1 MLTGQ
6 EPQPGE
12 AEHLLR
18 GWHGEGAVEHLFVVA
33 AGLDSAQV
41 GEREIQG
48 QLRDA
53 LETARAV
60 GAAGGAAGGLLGRLV
75 EEALRVAHQVHR
87 NSALGEGRLSLAEI
101 AADHL
106 LERVRRSPGRVALI
120 GVSPMTRK
128 CGEAL
133 ARENVPLVVVNRTL
147 EHAEELAGELGN
159 AVAMSLDDFR
169 ARPPRVEAL
178 VAATGS
184 PEAVLDR
191 ACLERLAARS
201 ESGEPLL
208 AVDLAVPPDVDPA
221 AARAVGIQRL
231 GMDEVNR
238 EADAQRS
245 RRQAETAAARE
256 LVDAA
261 LDELRHRLAE
271 RVLSPVLARIH
282 QRYRQTAAEGIER
295 LLAKE
300 GAGFDERQREAL
312 GRWAETLAKRL
323 AHLPTV
329 GLRGLASELGV
340 EAVGSF
346 LAAGDAELF
355 REFNDIA
362 GALDPLAGNPEM
374 REMPQTP
381 DGDPSMTET
390 LSSRRR
396 APPLPLPAPESST
409 DSAGPRSR
417 DLFERAKAV
426 IPGGVNSPVRAY
438 RAVGGTPLFLARG
451 EGAHFEDADGR
462 RYLDFVGSWG
472 PLILGHAHPEVLAA
486 VTAAAA
492 RGMTFGAPCAG
503 EIDLAEAVVA
513 RYPGLEQVRFVSS
526 GTEATMSAIRLARGA
541 TGRDLIVKFAGCYHG
556 HADHLLV
563 AAGSGLVTFGRPS
576 SAGVPAPFAALD
588 PRPAARRRGGARRAL
603 RRRGRAHRGGD
614 RRAGAG
620 QQRPAAAAHRVSAPP
635 ARGDRAHRHSAHLR
649 RGDQRLPRGARR
661 RRGALRDHPRPRHL
675 RQDPRRRHA
684 GRRVRRAARSACE
697 HLAPEGDVYQAG
709 TLSGNPVAMAAGLA
723 TLAILERE
731 QAWTRLDE
739 LGEYLQ
745 GTLAPVLAAAPF
757 PVAAGAPGL
766 ALLDEPPGRRAAAP
780 RRCHR
785 PRRPR
790 RSTRR
795 SSTACWR
802 AASPSRRRPTRS
814 ASCRWRI
821 APRTSTAWRRRS
833 ARSSPER
840 G

>member
-1 MLTGQ
+1 MDAIGLVGLTFRTQGADAVARFTVAREAREAAVANLAAQLGVAELVYLATCNRVEILYRERDGRRAGDRRRDVFRVLTGQ

-53 LETARAV
+53 LETAR
-60 GAAGGAAGGLLGRLV
+60 GAGSAGAAGGLLGRLV

-147 EHAEELAGELGN
+147 ERAEELAYELGN

-169 ARPPRVEAL
+169 ARPPRIEAL

-191 ACLERLAARS
+191 PCLERLAARS

-208 AVDLAVPPDVDPA
+208 AVDLAVPPDIDAA
-221 AARAVGIQRL
+221 AARAVGICRL

-300 GAGFDERQREAL
+300 GAGFDARQREAL
-312 GRWAETLAKRL
+312 GRWAEMLAKRL

-355 REFNDIA
+355 REFSDIA
-362 GALDPLAGNPEM
+362 GALDPLAGNPAEHDM
-374 REMPQTP
+374 EI
-381 DGDPSMTET
+381 
-390 LSSRRR
+390 RR
-396 APPLPLPAPESST
+396 
-409 DSAGPRSR
+409 
-417 DLFERAKAV
+417 
-426 IPGGVNSPVRAY
+426 
-438 RAVGGTPLFLARG
+438 
-451 EGAHFEDADGR
+451 
-462 RYLDFVGSWG
+462 
-472 PLILGHAHPEVLAA
+472 
-486 VTAAAA
+486 
-492 RGMTFGAPCAG
+492 
-503 EIDLAEAVVA
+503 
-513 RYPGLEQVRFVSS
+513 
-526 GTEATMSAIRLARGA
+526 
-541 TGRDLIVKFAGCYHG
+541 
-556 HADHLLV
+556 
-563 AAGSGLVTFGRPS
+563 
-576 SAGVPAPFAALD
+576 
-588 PRPAARRRGGARRAL
+588 
-603 RRRGRAHRGGD
+603 
-614 RRAGAG
+614 
-620 QQRPAAAAHRVSAPP
+620 
-635 ARGDRAHRHSAHLR
+635 
-649 RGDQRLPRGARR
+649 
-661 RRGALRDHPRPRHL
+661 
-675 RQDPRRRHA
+675 
-684 GRRVRRAARSACE
+684 
-697 HLAPEGDVYQAG
+697 
-709 TLSGNPVAMAAGLA
+709 
-723 TLAILERE
+723 
-731 QAWTRLDE
+731 
-739 LGEYLQ
+739 
-745 GTLAPVLAAAPF
+745 
-757 PVAAGAPGL
+757 
-766 ALLDEPPGRRAAAP
+766 
-780 RRCHR
+780 
-785 PRRPR
+785 
-790 RSTRR
+790 
-795 SSTACWR
+795 
-802 AASPSRRRPTRS
+802 
-814 ASCRWRI
+814 
-821 APRTSTAWRRRS
+821 
-833 ARSSPER
+833 
-840 G
+840 

>member
-1 MLTGQ
+1 MDAIGLVGLTFRTQGADAVARFTVAREAREAAVANLAAQLGVSELVYLATCNRVEILYREKDGRRAGDRRRDVFRVLAGQ

-53 LETARAV
+53 LETAR
-60 GAAGGAAGGLLGRLV
+60 GAGSAGAAGGLLGRLV

-147 EHAEELAGELGN
+147 ERAEELAYELGN

-169 ARPPRVEAL
+169 ARPPRIEAL
-178 VAATGS
+178 VAATGA
-184 PEAVLDR
+184 PECVLDR
-191 ACLERLAARS
+191 PCLERLAARS

-208 AVDLAVPPDVDPA
+208 AVDLAVPADIDPS
-221 AARAVGIQRL
+221 AARAVGIERL

-300 GAGFDERQREAL
+300 GAGFDARQREAL

-355 REFNDIA
+355 REFSDIA
-362 GALDPLAGNPEM
+362 GALDPLADSSEAPEM
-374 REMPQTP
+374 PAM
-381 DGDPSMTET
+381 
-390 LSSRRR
+390 R
-396 APPLPLPAPESST
+396 AME
-409 DSAGPRSR
+409 
-417 DLFERAKAV
+417 
-426 IPGGVNSPVRAY
+426 
-438 RAVGGTPLFLARG
+438 
-451 EGAHFEDADGR
+451 
-462 RYLDFVGSWG
+462 
-472 PLILGHAHPEVLAA
+472 
-486 VTAAAA
+486 
-492 RGMTFGAPCAG
+492 
-503 EIDLAEAVVA
+503 
-513 RYPGLEQVRFVSS
+513 
-526 GTEATMSAIRLARGA
+526 
-541 TGRDLIVKFAGCYHG
+541 
-556 HADHLLV
+556 
-563 AAGSGLVTFGRPS
+563 
-576 SAGVPAPFAALD
+576 
-588 PRPAARRRGGARRAL
+588 
-603 RRRGRAHRGGD
+603 
-614 RRAGAG
+614 
-620 QQRPAAAAHRVSAPP
+620 
-635 ARGDRAHRHSAHLR
+635 
-649 RGDQRLPRGARR
+649 
-661 RRGALRDHPRPRHL
+661 
-675 RQDPRRRHA
+675 
-684 GRRVRRAARSACE
+684 
-697 HLAPEGDVYQAG
+697 
-709 TLSGNPVAMAAGLA
+709 
-723 TLAILERE
+723 
-731 QAWTRLDE
+731 
-739 LGEYLQ
+739 
-745 GTLAPVLAAAPF
+745 
-757 PVAAGAPGL
+757 
-766 ALLDEPPGRRAAAP
+766 
-780 RRCHR
+780 
-785 PRRPR
+785 
-790 RSTRR
+790 TRR
-795 SSTACWR
+795 
-802 AASPSRRRPTRS
+802 
-814 ASCRWRI
+814 
-821 APRTSTAWRRRS
+821 
-833 ARSSPER
+833 
-840 G
+840 

>member
-1 MLTGQ
+1 MDAIGLVGLTFRSQGASAVARLTVAREAREAAVANLAAQLGVAELVYLATCNRVEILYREKDGRRAGDRRRDVFRVLTGQ

-53 LETARAV
+53 LETARA
-60 GAAGGAAGGLLGRLV
+60 AGSAGAAGGLLGRLV

-147 EHAEELAGELGN
+147 ERAEELAYELGN

-169 ARPPRVEAL
+169 ARPPRIEAL

-191 ACLERLAARS
+191 PCLERLAARS

-208 AVDLAVPPDVDPA
+208 AVDLAVPADIDAA
-221 AARAVGIQRL
+221 AARAVGICRL

-300 GAGFDERQREAL
+300 GAGFDARQREAL

-340 EAVGSF
+340 EAVGTF

-355 REFNDIA
+355 REFSDIA
-362 GALDPLAGNPEM
+362 GALDPLADSSETPEM
-374 REMPQTP
+374 P
-381 DGDPSMTET
+381 
-390 LSSRRR
+390 
-396 APPLPLPAPESST
+396 
-409 DSAGPRSR
+409 
-417 DLFERAKAV
+417 
-426 IPGGVNSPVRAY
+426 
-438 RAVGGTPLFLARG
+438 
-451 EGAHFEDADGR
+451 
-462 RYLDFVGSWG
+462 
-472 PLILGHAHPEVLAA
+472 
-486 VTAAAA
+486 
-492 RGMTFGAPCAG
+492 
-503 EIDLAEAVVA
+503 
-513 RYPGLEQVRFVSS
+513 
-526 GTEATMSAIRLARGA
+526 AIRAM
-541 TGRDLIVKFAGCYHG
+541 
-556 HADHLLV
+556 
-563 AAGSGLVTFGRPS
+563 
-576 SAGVPAPFAALD
+576 
-588 PRPAARRRGGARRAL
+588 RAM
-603 RRRGRAHRGGD
+603 
-614 RRAGAG
+614 
-620 QQRPAAAAHRVSAPP
+620 
-635 ARGDRAHRHSAHLR
+635 
-649 RGDQRLPRGARR
+649 
-661 RRGALRDHPRPRHL
+661 
-675 RQDPRRRHA
+675 
-684 GRRVRRAARSACE
+684 E
-697 HLAPEGDVYQAG
+697 
-709 TLSGNPVAMAAGLA
+709 
-723 TLAILERE
+723 
-731 QAWTRLDE
+731 
-739 LGEYLQ
+739 
-745 GTLAPVLAAAPF
+745 
-757 PVAAGAPGL
+757 
-766 ALLDEPPGRRAAAP
+766 
-780 RRCHR
+780 
-785 PRRPR
+785 
-790 RSTRR
+790 TRR
-795 SSTACWR
+795 
-802 AASPSRRRPTRS
+802 
-814 ASCRWRI
+814 
-821 APRTSTAWRRRS
+821 
-833 ARSSPER
+833 
-840 G
+840 

>member
-1 MLTGQ
+1 MDAIGLVGLTFRTQGADAVARFTVAREAREAAVANLAAQLGVSELVYLATCNRVEILYREKDGRRAGDRRRDVFRVLAGQ

-53 LETARAV
+53 LETAR
-60 GAAGGAAGGLLGRLV
+60 GAGSAGAAGGLLGRLV

-147 EHAEELAGELGN
+147 ERAEELAYELGN

-169 ARPPRVEAL
+169 ARPPRIEAL
-178 VAATGS
+178 VAATGA
-184 PEAVLDR
+184 PECVLDR
-191 ACLERLAARS
+191 PCLERLAARS

-208 AVDLAVPPDVDPA
+208 AVDLAVPADIDPA
-221 AARAVGIQRL
+221 AARAVGIERL

-300 GAGFDERQREAL
+300 GAGFDARQREAL

-355 REFNDIA
+355 REFSDIA
-362 GALDPLAGNPEM
+362 GALDPLADSSEAPEM
-374 REMPQTP
+374 PAM
-381 DGDPSMTET
+381 
-390 LSSRRR
+390 R
-396 APPLPLPAPESST
+396 AME
-409 DSAGPRSR
+409 
-417 DLFERAKAV
+417 
-426 IPGGVNSPVRAY
+426 
-438 RAVGGTPLFLARG
+438 
-451 EGAHFEDADGR
+451 
-462 RYLDFVGSWG
+462 
-472 PLILGHAHPEVLAA
+472 
-486 VTAAAA
+486 
-492 RGMTFGAPCAG
+492 
-503 EIDLAEAVVA
+503 
-513 RYPGLEQVRFVSS
+513 
-526 GTEATMSAIRLARGA
+526 
-541 TGRDLIVKFAGCYHG
+541 
-556 HADHLLV
+556 
-563 AAGSGLVTFGRPS
+563 
-576 SAGVPAPFAALD
+576 
-588 PRPAARRRGGARRAL
+588 
-603 RRRGRAHRGGD
+603 
-614 RRAGAG
+614 
-620 QQRPAAAAHRVSAPP
+620 
-635 ARGDRAHRHSAHLR
+635 
-649 RGDQRLPRGARR
+649 
-661 RRGALRDHPRPRHL
+661 
-675 RQDPRRRHA
+675 
-684 GRRVRRAARSACE
+684 
-697 HLAPEGDVYQAG
+697 
-709 TLSGNPVAMAAGLA
+709 
-723 TLAILERE
+723 
-731 QAWTRLDE
+731 
-739 LGEYLQ
+739 
-745 GTLAPVLAAAPF
+745 
-757 PVAAGAPGL
+757 
-766 ALLDEPPGRRAAAP
+766 
-780 RRCHR
+780 
-785 PRRPR
+785 
-790 RSTRR
+790 TRR
-795 SSTACWR
+795 
-802 AASPSRRRPTRS
+802 
-814 ASCRWRI
+814 
-821 APRTSTAWRRRS
+821 
-833 ARSSPER
+833 
-840 G
+840 

>member
-1 MLTGQ
+1 MDAIGLVGLTFRSQGAAAVARLTVAREAREAAVANLATELGVAELVYLATCNRVEILYRERDGRRAGDRRRDVFRVLTGQ

-53 LETARAV
+53 LETARAA
-60 GAAGGAAGGLLGRLV
+60 GAAGAAAGGLLGRLV
-75 EEALRVAHQVHR
+75 EEALRVAHLVHR

-147 EHAEELAGELGN
+147 ERAEELAYELGN

-169 ARPPRVEAL
+169 ARPPRIEAL
-178 VAATGS
+178 VAATGA
-184 PEAVLDR
+184 PESVLDR

-208 AVDLAVPPDVDPA
+208 AVDLAVPPDIDPA
-221 AARAVGIQRL
+221 AARVVGIRRL

-238 EADAQRS
+238 EADEQRS

-312 GRWAETLAKRL
+312 GRWAEMLAKRL

-374 REMPQTP
+374 REMPKTP
-381 DGDPSMTET
+381 EMEI
-390 LSSRRR
+390 RR
-396 APPLPLPAPESST
+396 
-409 DSAGPRSR
+409 
-417 DLFERAKAV
+417 
-426 IPGGVNSPVRAY
+426 
-438 RAVGGTPLFLARG
+438 
-451 EGAHFEDADGR
+451 
-462 RYLDFVGSWG
+462 
-472 PLILGHAHPEVLAA
+472 
-486 VTAAAA
+486 
-492 RGMTFGAPCAG
+492 
-503 EIDLAEAVVA
+503 
-513 RYPGLEQVRFVSS
+513 
-526 GTEATMSAIRLARGA
+526 
-541 TGRDLIVKFAGCYHG
+541 
-556 HADHLLV
+556 
-563 AAGSGLVTFGRPS
+563 
-576 SAGVPAPFAALD
+576 
-588 PRPAARRRGGARRAL
+588 
-603 RRRGRAHRGGD
+603 
-614 RRAGAG
+614 
-620 QQRPAAAAHRVSAPP
+620 
-635 ARGDRAHRHSAHLR
+635 
-649 RGDQRLPRGARR
+649 
-661 RRGALRDHPRPRHL
+661 
-675 RQDPRRRHA
+675 
-684 GRRVRRAARSACE
+684 
-697 HLAPEGDVYQAG
+697 
-709 TLSGNPVAMAAGLA
+709 
-723 TLAILERE
+723 
-731 QAWTRLDE
+731 
-739 LGEYLQ
+739 
-745 GTLAPVLAAAPF
+745 
-757 PVAAGAPGL
+757 
-766 ALLDEPPGRRAAAP
+766 
-780 RRCHR
+780 
-785 PRRPR
+785 
-790 RSTRR
+790 
-795 SSTACWR
+795 
-802 AASPSRRRPTRS
+802 
-814 ASCRWRI
+814 
-821 APRTSTAWRRRS
+821 
-833 ARSSPER
+833 
-840 G
+840 

>member
-1 MLTGQ
+1 MDAIGLVGLTFRSQGADAVARLTVAREAREAAVANLAAELGVAELVYLATCNRVEILYREKDGRRAGDRRRDVFRVLTGQ

-53 LETARAV
+53 LETARAA
-60 GAAGGAAGGLLGRLV
+60 GAAGAVAGGLLGRLV

-147 EHAEELAGELGN
+147 ERAEELAYELGN

-169 ARPPRVEAL
+169 ARPPRIEAL

-191 ACLERLAARS
+191 PCLERIAARS

-221 AARAVGIQRL
+221 AARVVGIQRL

-238 EADAQRS
+238 EADEQRS

-261 LDELRHRLAE
+261 LEELRHRLAE

-312 GRWAETLAKRL
+312 GRWAEMLAKRL

-340 EAVGSF
+340 EAVGTF

-362 GALDPLAGNPEM
+362 GALDPLAGNPEL
-374 REMPQTP
+374 REIPQTP
-381 DGDPSMTET
+381 QMEI
-390 LSSRRR
+390 RR
-396 APPLPLPAPESST
+396 
-409 DSAGPRSR
+409 
-417 DLFERAKAV
+417 
-426 IPGGVNSPVRAY
+426 
-438 RAVGGTPLFLARG
+438 
-451 EGAHFEDADGR
+451 
-462 RYLDFVGSWG
+462 
-472 PLILGHAHPEVLAA
+472 
-486 VTAAAA
+486 
-492 RGMTFGAPCAG
+492 
-503 EIDLAEAVVA
+503 
-513 RYPGLEQVRFVSS
+513 
-526 GTEATMSAIRLARGA
+526 
-541 TGRDLIVKFAGCYHG
+541 
-556 HADHLLV
+556 
-563 AAGSGLVTFGRPS
+563 
-576 SAGVPAPFAALD
+576 
-588 PRPAARRRGGARRAL
+588 
-603 RRRGRAHRGGD
+603 
-614 RRAGAG
+614 
-620 QQRPAAAAHRVSAPP
+620 
-635 ARGDRAHRHSAHLR
+635 
-649 RGDQRLPRGARR
+649 
-661 RRGALRDHPRPRHL
+661 
-675 RQDPRRRHA
+675 
-684 GRRVRRAARSACE
+684 
-697 HLAPEGDVYQAG
+697 
-709 TLSGNPVAMAAGLA
+709 
-723 TLAILERE
+723 
-731 QAWTRLDE
+731 
-739 LGEYLQ
+739 
-745 GTLAPVLAAAPF
+745 
-757 PVAAGAPGL
+757 
-766 ALLDEPPGRRAAAP
+766 
-780 RRCHR
+780 
-785 PRRPR
+785 
-790 RSTRR
+790 
-795 SSTACWR
+795 
-802 AASPSRRRPTRS
+802 
-814 ASCRWRI
+814 
-821 APRTSTAWRRRS
+821 
-833 ARSSPER
+833 
-840 G
+840 

>member
-1 MLTGQ
+1 MDAIGLVGLTFRSQGAAAVARLTVAREAREAAVANLAAELGVAELVYLATCNRVEILYRERDGRRAGDRRRDVFRVLTGQ

-53 LETARAV
+53 LETARAA
-60 GAAGGAAGGLLGRLV
+60 GAAGAAAGGLLGRLV
-75 EEALRVAHQVHR
+75 EEALRVAHLVHR

-147 EHAEELAGELGN
+147 ERAEELAYELGN

-169 ARPPRVEAL
+169 ARPPRIEAL

-208 AVDLAVPPDVDPA
+208 AVDLAVPPDIDPA
-221 AARAVGIQRL
+221 AARVVGIRRL

-238 EADAQRS
+238 EADEQRS

-312 GRWAETLAKRL
+312 GRWAEMLAKRL

-374 REMPQTP
+374 REMPKTP
-381 DGDPSMTET
+381 EMEI
-390 LSSRRR
+390 RR
-396 APPLPLPAPESST
+396 
-409 DSAGPRSR
+409 
-417 DLFERAKAV
+417 
-426 IPGGVNSPVRAY
+426 
-438 RAVGGTPLFLARG
+438 
-451 EGAHFEDADGR
+451 
-462 RYLDFVGSWG
+462 
-472 PLILGHAHPEVLAA
+472 
-486 VTAAAA
+486 
-492 RGMTFGAPCAG
+492 
-503 EIDLAEAVVA
+503 
-513 RYPGLEQVRFVSS
+513 
-526 GTEATMSAIRLARGA
+526 
-541 TGRDLIVKFAGCYHG
+541 
-556 HADHLLV
+556 
-563 AAGSGLVTFGRPS
+563 
-576 SAGVPAPFAALD
+576 
-588 PRPAARRRGGARRAL
+588 
-603 RRRGRAHRGGD
+603 
-614 RRAGAG
+614 
-620 QQRPAAAAHRVSAPP
+620 
-635 ARGDRAHRHSAHLR
+635 
-649 RGDQRLPRGARR
+649 
-661 RRGALRDHPRPRHL
+661 
-675 RQDPRRRHA
+675 
-684 GRRVRRAARSACE
+684 
-697 HLAPEGDVYQAG
+697 
-709 TLSGNPVAMAAGLA
+709 
-723 TLAILERE
+723 
-731 QAWTRLDE
+731 
-739 LGEYLQ
+739 
-745 GTLAPVLAAAPF
+745 
-757 PVAAGAPGL
+757 
-766 ALLDEPPGRRAAAP
+766 
-780 RRCHR
+780 
-785 PRRPR
+785 
-790 RSTRR
+790 
-795 SSTACWR
+795 
-802 AASPSRRRPTRS
+802 
-814 ASCRWRI
+814 
-821 APRTSTAWRRRS
+821 
-833 ARSSPER
+833 
-840 G
+840 

>member
-1 MLTGQ
+1 MDAIGLVGLTFRTQGADAVARFTVAREAREAAVANLAAQLGVSELVYLATCNRVEILYREKDGRRAGDRRRDVFRVLAGQ

-53 LETARAV
+53 LETAR
-60 GAAGGAAGGLLGRLV
+60 GAGSAGAAGGLLGRLV

-147 EHAEELAGELGN
+147 ERAEELAYELGN

-169 ARPPRVEAL
+169 ARPPRIEAL
-178 VAATGS
+178 VAATGA
-184 PEAVLDR
+184 PECVLDR
-191 ACLERLAARS
+191 PCLERLAARS

-208 AVDLAVPPDVDPA
+208 AVDLAVPADIDPA
-221 AARAVGIQRL
+221 AARAVGIERL

-300 GAGFDERQREAL
+300 GAGFDARQREAL

-374 REMPQTP
+374 REMPKTP
-381 DGDPSMTET
+381 EMEI
-390 LSSRRR
+390 RR
-396 APPLPLPAPESST
+396 
-409 DSAGPRSR
+409 
-417 DLFERAKAV
+417 
-426 IPGGVNSPVRAY
+426 
-438 RAVGGTPLFLARG
+438 
-451 EGAHFEDADGR
+451 
-462 RYLDFVGSWG
+462 
-472 PLILGHAHPEVLAA
+472 
-486 VTAAAA
+486 
-492 RGMTFGAPCAG
+492 
-503 EIDLAEAVVA
+503 
-513 RYPGLEQVRFVSS
+513 
-526 GTEATMSAIRLARGA
+526 
-541 TGRDLIVKFAGCYHG
+541 
-556 HADHLLV
+556 
-563 AAGSGLVTFGRPS
+563 
-576 SAGVPAPFAALD
+576 
-588 PRPAARRRGGARRAL
+588 
-603 RRRGRAHRGGD
+603 
-614 RRAGAG
+614 
-620 QQRPAAAAHRVSAPP
+620 
-635 ARGDRAHRHSAHLR
+635 
-649 RGDQRLPRGARR
+649 
-661 RRGALRDHPRPRHL
+661 
-675 RQDPRRRHA
+675 
-684 GRRVRRAARSACE
+684 
-697 HLAPEGDVYQAG
+697 
-709 TLSGNPVAMAAGLA
+709 
-723 TLAILERE
+723 
-731 QAWTRLDE
+731 
-739 LGEYLQ
+739 
-745 GTLAPVLAAAPF
+745 
-757 PVAAGAPGL
+757 
-766 ALLDEPPGRRAAAP
+766 
-780 RRCHR
+780 
-785 PRRPR
+785 
-790 RSTRR
+790 
-795 SSTACWR
+795 
-802 AASPSRRRPTRS
+802 
-814 ASCRWRI
+814 
-821 APRTSTAWRRRS
+821 
-833 ARSSPER
+833 
-840 G
+840 